1 MKTKI
6 YDTLREKF
14 ITLIKENGLE
24 SDEIIIRA
32 APLSAEEAIGR
43 PSDRDYP
50 LITGRECL
58 MQAEFRDCC
67 GQAFTDMYDN
77 YDGSLSDVVA
87 IALGNNFQRAVF
99 IASLNAV
106 MRYLGRVTRT
116 VHCKDEEPRRCA
128 AELADYVEKTYGRP
142 RIALIGF
149 QPRMVEALSPRFE
162 IRVTDLDEKNI
173 GTEKFGVV
181 VCGPEKTEAHLG
193 WCDIALVTGTTIVN
207 DTIEPMIR
215 MTKDKGII
223 FYGTTISGAAK
234 LLGLKHF
241 CHCGH

>member
-14 ITLIKENGLE
+14 ITLIKKNGLG
-24 SDEIIIRA
+24 SDEIVIRA
-32 APLSAEEAIGR
+32 APLSVEEAIGR
-43 PSDRDYP
+43 PADWDYP
-50 LITGRECL
+50 LVTGRERL
-58 MQAEFRDCC
+58 MQAQFRDCY
-67 GQAFTDMYDN
+67 GQAFTDLYHN
-77 YDGSLSDVVA
+77 YVGCLSDVVA
-87 IALGNNFQRAVF
+87 MALSDSFRRAVF

-116 VHCKDEEPRRCA
+116 IHCKDEEPRRCA
-128 AELADYVEKTYGRP
+128 AELADYIEKSYGRP

-173 GTEKFGVV
+173 GTEKFEVV
-181 VCGPEKTEAHLG
+181 VHGSEKTEEYLG

-207 DTIEPMIR
+207 DTIEPMMKMI
-215 MTKDKGII
+215 KDKEII
-223 FYGTTISGAAK
+223 FYGTTISGAAE
-234 LLGLKHF
+234 LLGLKRF

>member
-14 ITLIKENGLE
+14 ITLIKENDLE

-32 APLSAEEAIGR
+32 APLSVEEAIGR
-43 PSDRDYP
+43 PVDRDYP
-50 LITGRECL
+50 LVIGRERL
-58 MQAEFRDCC
+58 MQAEFRDCY
-67 GQAFTDMYDN
+67 GQAFTDMYHN
-77 YDGSLSDVVA
+77 YDGCLSDVA
-87 IALGNNFQRAVF
+87 ALALGDNFQRAVF

-106 MRYLGRVTRT
+106 MRYLGRAAKT
-116 VHCKDEEPRRCA
+116 VHCKDEEPRQCA
-128 AELADYVEKTYGRP
+128 AELADYIEKSYSRP

-149 QPRMVEALSPRFE
+149 QPRILEALSPRFE
-162 IRVTDLDEKNI
+162 IRVTDLDKKNI

-181 VCGPEKTEAHLG
+181 VHGPEKTQEHLD

-207 DTIEPMIR
+207 DTIEPILKMI
-215 MTKDKGII
+215 KDKDII
-223 FYGTTISGAAK
+223 FYGTTISGAAE